1 MGHLSDAMDRA
12 KRGEATAAR
21 PVGNTQAPGTP
32 SPGATSP
39 ATNDSTPV
47 MSEPVTWNAV
57 PGEAIKPV
65 ANEPSAALM
74 NQSINPSLSM
84 AGAPVGGSD
93 ALPTPSHMQ
102 AEMTHVDERLV
113 GLLDPTSVMAEEY
126 RSIRTSILARWQNR
140 RHLVHTITSGTPQE
154 GKTIT
159 SLNLGLIFAELRNR
173 RVIVVEADLRLPQF
187 SHLLGLEASTGLTDV
202 LEDKATLSESIHRV
216 GDSALH
222 VLPAGRS
229 ANDQAVQ
236 LLSGANAAN
245 LIPKLR
251 RMYDHVIIDTPPVVE
266 LADAGILG
274 ALSDEVLLIVRM
286 DRTPKPLFQQAVR
299 VLQNYN
305 APVGGIIAT
314 DRHEQRGSYYN
325 KYGYRYRYRYQN
337 RHKRAA

>member
-12 KRGEATAAR
+12 KRGEAPAVR
-21 PVGNTQAPGTP
+21 PAGNTQTP
-32 SPGATSP
+32 TPGAVAPVGDSP
-39 ATNDSTPV
+39 APV
-47 MSEPVTWNAV
+47 LT
-57 PGEAIKPV
+57 
-65 ANEPSAALM
+65 EPSTWVAVSGDPVKAD
-74 NQSINPSLSM
+74 SAIDAGASPPKPATTSFSM
-84 AGAPVGGSD
+84 AGSGGANEGLPV
-93 ALPTPSHMQ
+93 PTVIQ
-102 AEMTHVDERLV
+102 KDLTRVDGRLV

-140 RHLVHTITSGTPQE
+140 RHLIHTITSATPQE

-187 SHLLGLEASTGLTDV
+187 ANLLGLEPSKGLTDV
-202 LEDKATLSESIHRV
+202 LEEKATLAESIQRV
-216 GDSALH
+216 GDSALD
-222 VLPAGRS
+222 VLPAGHC

-236 LLSGANAAN
+236 LLSGNNSAN
-245 LIPKLR
+245 LIPRLR

-314 DRHEQRGSYYN
+314 DRHELRGSYYH
-325 KYGYRYRYRYQN
+325 KYGYRYRYRYHSRN
-337 RHKRAA
+337 KAA

>member
-1 MGHLSDAMDRA
+1 MGHLSEAMDRA
-12 KRGEATAAR
+12 KRGEANAVR
-21 PVGNTQAPGTP
+21 PVGNTQTPAPD
-32 SPGATSP
+32 TS
-39 ATNDSTPV
+39 ALGKDTPV
-47 MSEPVTWNAV
+47 PPVTATGSWNAV
-57 PGEAIKPV
+57 PGETLKLRGATAESPV
-65 ANEPSAALM
+65 E
-74 NQSINPSLSM
+74 NQVVASLGI
-84 AGAPVGGSD
+84 AGGGQTEG
-93 ALPTPSHMQ
+93 LPTPSIHQ
-102 AEMTHVDERLV
+102 TDLTRVDGRLV

-187 SHLLGLEASTGLTDV
+187 ANLLGLDESKGLTDV

-216 GDSALH
+216 GESALH
-222 VLPAGRS
+222 VLPAGHC
-229 ANDQAVQ
+229 AHDQAVQ
-236 LLSGANAAN
+236 LLSGNNSAN
-245 LIPKLR
+245 LIPRLR

-274 ALSDEVLLIVRM
+274 ALSDEVMLIVRM

-305 APVGGIIAT
+305 APIGGIIAT
-314 DRHEQRGSYYN
+314 DRHEARSGYYH
-325 KYGYRYRYRYQN
+325 KYGYRYRYRYRYRQKN
-337 RHKRAA
+337 KAA